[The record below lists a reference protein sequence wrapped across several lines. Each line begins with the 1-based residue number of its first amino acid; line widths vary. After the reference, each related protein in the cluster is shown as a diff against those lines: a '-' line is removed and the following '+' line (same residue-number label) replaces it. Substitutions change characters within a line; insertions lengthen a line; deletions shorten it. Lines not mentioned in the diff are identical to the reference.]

1 MQAINCNTRRNPE
14 WLDGFHLVLS
24 GRDVLQQEGQSKI
37 IGVVRNN
44 YKFFRFK
51 NAQHFAEFS

>member
-14 WLDGFHLVLS
+14 WLDGFHLVHLTEMYRRRERRS
-24 GRDVLQQEGQSKI
+24 I
-37 IGVVRNN
+37 IVRVVQNN

-51 NAQHFAEFS
+51 NAQHF